1 VNPRLWYCANCD
13 AEARTVD
20 ASVPMHRCGGIAG
33 LLSPLVLR
41 GTNAKT
47 VVNERQDYVGR
58 DVPQTDADG
67 KVVMSTTTV
76 RDDGQDCTIYVP
88 TAQVSMG

>member
-1 VNPRLWYCANCD
+1 VERYWYCPNCD

-20 ASVPMHRCGGIAG
+20 TALPMHNCAGIAG
-33 LLSPLVLR
+33 LTAPLIVR
-41 GTNAKT
+41 GVAGKT
-47 VVNERQDYVGR
+47 VVNDRQDYVGR

-88 TAQVSMG
+88 TAQLSVE